1 MHAQATSS
9 PHTPREVPE
18 GGRGASCE
26 HWHIAHSIPGGGA
39 SPQHPTK
46 GKRGAPFGN
55 SNALRHGFYSRHF
68 NSAENAGLDSDIKCE
83 FIDEINIARINVLR
97 LAELLKDHKN
107 MSIAD
112 HIAAANGLRHFLEC
126 IRSLSREQKFMYQN
140 MTTIEQ
146 ALEELKDLSPYE
158 D

>member
-1 MHAQATSS
+1 M
-9 PHTPREVPE
+9 PEDPTPEDAPPKR
-18 GGRGASCE
+18 
-26 HWHIAHSIPGGGA
+26 
-39 SPQHPTK
+39 
-46 GKRGAPFGN
+46 KRGAQPGN

-68 NSAENAGLDSDIKCE
+68 TRAENAGLDSDIKGE

-107 MSIAD
+107 MSVSD
-112 HIAAANGLRHFLEC
+112 FIAASNALNNHLDR
-126 IRSLSREQKFMYQN
+126 IQSLTRAQNFIYRN

-146 ALEELKDLSPYE
+146 ALEELKDIPPEE